1 MPSGVKYLALLPLLL
16 AVGAPVSGRMPL
28 SCSPGPFIVF
38 FDRKSA
44 TLDADSRSIL
54 DNAISQRGNCG
65 SSYAYLLGHTD
76 TSEPR
81 IVSRKRA
88 ETVRLYL
95 VKHGFPRRA
104 ITIAWRG
111 AETLRVPTPQKT
123 AERQNRRVEITYGP
137 SRSSLNLS
145 K

>member
-1 MPSGVKYLALLPLLL
+1 MSRGVKYLALLPLLL
-16 AVGAPVSGRMPL
+16 AIGAPVSGRMPL
-28 SCSPGPFIVF
+28 TCSPGPFVVF

-76 TSEPR
+76 TSEPQF
-81 IVSRKRA
+81 VSRKRA
-88 ETVRLYL
+88 EAVRIYL
-95 VKHGFPRRA
+95 VKHGFPRSA
-104 ITIAWRG
+104 ITTAWRG
-111 AETLRVPTPQKT
+111 ADTLRVPTPPKT
-123 AERQNRRVEITYGP
+123 AERRNRRVEITYGQSP
-137 SRSSLNLS
+137 SSFNLS

>member
-1 MPSGVKYLALLPLLL
+1 MPRGVKYLALLPLLM
-16 AVGAPVSGRMPL
+16 AVGTPVGGRVPL
-28 SCSPGPFIVF
+28 SCSPGPFVVF

-44 TLDADSRSIL
+44 MLDADSRSVL

-88 ETVRLYL
+88 EVVRLYL
-95 VKHGFPRRA
+95 VKHGFPRSA

-111 AETLRVPTPQKT
+111 ADTLRVPTPPKT
-123 AERQNRRVEITYGP
+123 IERQNRRVEITYGP
-137 SRSSLNLS
+137 SRLSFNLS